1 MLCFFVAGLAF
12 VHLSERQRSARLTVA
27 VEESLSGVDGNTEGK
42 ETRFGIAG
50 STLTAVVTSN
60 AATGS
65 TNAMHDSFTPL
76 GGMALLVNML
86 LGEVVF
92 GGLGTGL
99 YSIVMAAVLAA
110 FLAGLMIGRTPE
122 YLGKKIGPAENK
134 MIVLYAIVAPL
145 TVLPLTAL
153 AVMTRAGLAG
163 LTTNAG
169 PHGFMEIL
177 FAYTSSFA
185 NNGQAFAGLNANTVF
200 YNVTT
205 AVAMLVG
212 RFGLAAPALALAG
225 LFAQQG
231 RLPVTRGTLKTDN
244 PGFAVF
250 LIACLVIMTALCY
263 VPALALGPV
272 LEHLMLFRG

>member
-1 MLCFFVAGLAF
+1 
-12 VHLSERQRSARLTVA
+12 
-27 VEESLSGVDGNTEGK
+27 
-42 ETRFGIAG
+42 
-50 STLTAVVTSN
+50 
-60 AATGS
+60 
-65 TNAMHDSFTPL
+65 
-76 GGMALLVNML
+76 
-86 LGEVVF
+86 
-92 GGLGTGL
+92 
-99 YSIVMAAVLAA
+99 
-110 FLAGLMIGRTPE
+110 
-122 YLGKKIGPAENK
+122 
-134 MIVLYAIVAPL
+134 MIVLYAIIAPL

-263 VPALALGPV
+263 VPVLALGPV